1 MKKYTVVAA
10 LMMLAAVAY
19 SQNDETGYFAHPASY
34 SHATAPKA
42 ERNYLAC
49 LSSTNEGVIESALA
63 HVAMM
68 KLMLPEGNYASLT
81 SRVTE
86 LTRTAA
92 SPELRYKA
100 FLTESVLAN
109 PSTFV
114 TLARTGYA
122 TPDEF
127 FGAVAS
133 RLGEYYSAR

>member
-49 LSSTNEGVIESALA
+49 LSSTNDGVIESALA
-63 HVAMM
+63 QVAMM

-81 SRVTE
+81 SRVAN
-86 LTRTAA
+86 LSRTAA

-109 PSTFV
+109 PNAFI
-114 TLARTGYA
+114 TLARAGYA

-133 RLGEYYSAR
+133 RLGEFLSSR

>member
-1 MKKYTVVAA
+1 MKKYTAVAA
-10 LMMLAAVAY
+10 LIMLAAVAY
-19 SQNDETGYFAHPASY
+19 SQNGGACYFAHPASY
-34 SHATAPKA
+34 THATAPKA

-63 HVAMM
+63 HVAIM

-100 FLTESVLAN
+100 FLTESVLAK

-114 TLARTGYA
+114 TLAKTGYT